1 MRRSFS
7 AVSLVSVLVLAGCGG
22 STAGTGE
29 EPIDTGSLLDDTG
42 SIDDDGSL
50 GDSGATDSGAGT
62 DSGTGTDSG
71 GADSPATDSAAGD
84 SAAGD
89 SGATDSGATDSGA
102 TDSGATDSGATD
114 SGATDSG
121 ATDSGATDSGATDSG
136 VTDTGTDT
144 GSTGLYPVAGK
155 VSCSGDGTTFCAAG
169 QVCCGRYDVLSLK
182 WGYKCDSSCIAA
194 RGFDCDETADCPGKV
209 CCADYVP
216 FTSTINGSTCRS
228 SCDGAQLCMSDAEC
242 GAKKCTPFKAPD
254 LGITLGSCK

>member
-1 MRRSFS
+1 MRRSLS
-7 AVSLVSVLVLAGCGG
+7 AVSTLVSLLVLAGCGG

-42 SIDDDGSL
+42 SIDDGSV
-50 GDSGATDSGAGT
+50 GDSGGGDSGAGDSGAGADSSVGDSTTTDSGSTDSGATDSGATDSGATDSGAT
-62 DSGTGTDSG
+62 DSGTTDSG
-71 GADSPATDSAAGD
+71 T
-84 SAAGD
+84 
-89 SGATDSGATDSGA
+89 TDSGATDSGA

-114 SGATDSG
+114 SGATD
-121 ATDSGATDSGATDSG
+121 
-136 VTDTGTDT
+136 TGSDT
-144 GSTGLYPVAGK
+144 GSTGLYPVSGK
-155 VSCSGDGTTFCAAG
+155 VSCSGDGTTFCATG

-182 WGYKCDSSCIAA
+182 WGYKCDTSCIAA
-194 RGFDCDETADCPGKV
+194 RGFDCDETADCPGKI

-228 SCDGAQLCMSDAEC
+228 SCDGAQLCMSDADC